1 MLVSF
6 LPQDTASLWLQN
18 LCCLYIE
25 LMRQPLFFLIRIE
38 SDYVALTIN
47 STISTTLLVHA
58 LISVLIVLGASEIIS
73 TAELLVLYPS

>member
-1 MLVSF
+1 
-6 LPQDTASLWLQN
+6 
-18 LCCLYIE
+18 
-25 LMRQPLFFLIRIE
+25 MRQPLFFLIRIE